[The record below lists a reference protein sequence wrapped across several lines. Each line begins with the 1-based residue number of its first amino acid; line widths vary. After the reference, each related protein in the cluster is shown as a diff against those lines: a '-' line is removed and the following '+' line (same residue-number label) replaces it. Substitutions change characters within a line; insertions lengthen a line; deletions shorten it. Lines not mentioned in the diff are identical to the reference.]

1 MTKRLLIAVFA
12 ILMVSPS
19 WGQDSSQTTSP
30 PKDEDAEAADG
41 EDASEGDIDG
51 LDEQGYGEQDEDVFI
66 PSEEVPLDQDIPFPT
81 DI

>member
-1 MTKRLLIAVFA
+1 MTKRLLIVVFA
-12 ILMVSPS
+12 MLMVSLS

-30 PKDEDAEAADG
+30 PKVDEAEAADVD
-41 EDASEGDIDG
+41 DAPDGDVDG
-51 LDEQGYGEQDEDVFI
+51 LDEQGYGEQDEDIFI